1 MKIYCKYFHVILSG
15 FGMFRAVI
23 TLVLLSTVLT
33 GCATAVLIDD
43 AFIGDPVE
51 LDFHVVHADLPNA
64 MV

>member
-1 MKIYCKYFHVILSG
+1 M
-15 FGMFRAVI
+15 FGIFQAVI
-23 TLVLLSTVLT
+23 ILTLLMIVLT

-64 MV
+64 MVYWRESPGLLSLP